1 MKTIFKTKLD
11 ICDEQ
16 TVELP
21 QGSRI
26 LHIGKQNGAPC
37 IWYECD
43 TDRPTMKVTIL
54 CFGTGYRMDDA
65 PVMEY
70 IGTVQIDGY
79 VWHYYRKLP
88 GFID

>member
-1 MKTIFKTKLD
+1 MHTIFKQRLD
-11 ICDEQ
+11 ICDKQ
-16 TVELP
+16 VVEMP
-21 QGSRI
+21 EGASI
-26 LHIGKQNGAPC
+26 LHIDRQDGQPC

-43 TDRPTMKVTIL
+43 TDMPTTKVTIL
-54 CFGTGYRMDDA
+54 CFGTGYCMDDA
-65 PVMEY
+65 PAMEH